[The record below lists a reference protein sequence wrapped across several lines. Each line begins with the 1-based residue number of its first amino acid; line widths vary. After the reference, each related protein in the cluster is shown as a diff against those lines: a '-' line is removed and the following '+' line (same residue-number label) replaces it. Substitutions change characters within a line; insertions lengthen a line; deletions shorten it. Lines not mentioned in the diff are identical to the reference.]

1 MTCLR
6 KSIIKSIDIE
16 SFMES
21 DLTNYGVKS
30 AQRLFE
36 VKERIL
42 KLWLNP
48 MSRVITLFSFLD
60 HGENFCLNKLYH
72 LFEYLYQ
79 HFCSA

>member
-1 MTCLR
+1 MTYPC
-6 KSIIKSIDIE
+6 KSIDME
-16 SFMES
+16 SFMKS

-30 AQRLFE
+30 TQRLFE

-48 MSRVITLFSFLD
+48 MSQVITLFSFLD
-60 HGENFCLNKLYH
+60 GENFCLNKLYH

>member
-1 MTCLR
+1 MTCLC

-21 DLTNYGVKS
+21 DLTNYGVKL

-36 VKERIL
+36 VIERIL

-48 MSRVITLFSFLD
+48 MSQVITLFSFLD
-60 HGENFCLNKLYH
+60 GENFCLNKLYH
-72 LFEYLYQ
+72 LFEYLHQ